1 MTHFH
6 LKWALVAQS
15 LLLASAACAQSL
27 DTDRLKA
34 LEQKFSQSLSQIE
47 QLQKRIAEL
56 EQRQP
61 ATATTSVSATSN
73 PTTNALSSTTPVNAR
88 VDHLEV
94 TVANLA
100 NSLAKSPTDV
110 GLQLHGFM
118 DVGYARANGNAPA
131 YDKSG
136 FRLGTFDLYLTPQLG
151 DRVKGLVELAFEY
164 NHDGVLATDLERLQL
179 GYVVS
184 DQLTLWAGRFH
195 TPLGYWNTAFHH
207 GAQIQTS
214 ITRPRFMGFED
225 QGGILPVHTVGLWM
239 TGKFDTRLGRV
250 NYDAFAGNSASL
262 RDGTLNYNAA
272 GYDHQD
278 PAVGFNLGLSPAA
291 LPGLTVGLHGM
302 QHKVNSTVA
311 GAGSNGLVNLQV
323 MGGYA
328 FFESS
333 QWELIAEYYQF
344 NNTDLLGTAGTNTST
359 ASFVQAGYQF
369 LERWTGF
376 ARYEKASLNPGD
388 PYFSLMNSDGG
399 GTNYTTRYGSSY
411 TQHTLGL
418 RYDLDPR
425 SAIKLQAEQI
435 VDEGN
440 ANRPVNWLRAQYSL
454 RF

>member
-164 NHDGVLATDLERLQL
+164 NHDGVLAADLERLQL

-278 PAVGFNLGLSPAA
+278 PAVGFNLGLSPPPHCPA
-291 LPGLTVGLHGM
+291 
-302 QHKVNSTVA
+302 
-311 GAGSNGLVNLQV
+311 
-323 MGGYA
+323 
-328 FFESS
+328 
-333 QWELIAEYYQF
+333 
-344 NNTDLLGTAGTNTST
+344 
-359 ASFVQAGYQF
+359 
-369 LERWTGF
+369 
-376 ARYEKASLNPGD
+376 
-388 PYFSLMNSDGG
+388 
-399 GTNYTTRYGSSY
+399 
-411 TQHTLGL
+411 
-418 RYDLDPR
+418 
-425 SAIKLQAEQI
+425 
-435 VDEGN
+435 
-440 ANRPVNWLRAQYSL
+440 
-454 RF
+454 